1 MGPIEAIT
9 SVFRNYINFSGR
21 AGRPEFWW
29 FTLFA
34 VISTALL
41 ILVPFLGWIY
51 VLVLLLPSLAVTV
64 RRLHDRDQSGWWA
77 IFSFVPFLNWA
88 LLIYLA
94 FPGTPGPNNYGPEP
108 REQKGWT
115 GQGTAQSPQG
125 QPYQG
130 PPPHTGGGSPS
141 SGAGSAFPPTA
152 PTSAD
157 QDSSAGSASAVETRR
172 YCTQCG
178 MQLQEGARFCALC
191 GSAA

>member
-1 MGPIEAIT
+1 MGPIEAVT

-34 VISTALL
+34 VLSTALL

-77 IFSFVPFLNWA
+77 IASFFPFVNWI

-94 FPGTPGPNNYGPEP
+94 FPGTTGPNRYGPEP
-108 REQKGWT
+108 QQQRGWP
-115 GQGTAQSPQG
+115 GQGPAQSPPG
-125 QPYQG
+125 QPYQT
-130 PPPHTGGGSPS
+130 PPPSAG
-141 SGAGSAFPPTA
+141 GSAFPPNLPPPSDQGTA
-152 PTSAD
+152 P
-157 QDSSAGSASAVETRR
+157 GSATAPGARR
-172 YCTQCG
+172 FCTQCG
-178 MQLQEGARFCALC
+178 MQLQEDARFCALC
-191 GSAA
+191 GTAV